1 VTDRGPFPDL
11 KVSREA
17 LQLVHHHP
25 GRLRVRADK
34 FRVDEETVALVRAGL
49 DRMRGVTRTDHNL
62 RTGSILVEYQPGAA
76 EPEAI
81 LAFIADTADLDRY
94 APTIGPPVQPGL
106 VAIDA
111 VREINAISYELT
123 GKRMDLRTMVPSSR
137 RASRRSGHTPSSSR
151 RASGSRAGTTSSTGP
166 TTSSRSFTA
175 ARSSLRRRARPPRR
189 PGALPGLSG
198 PPPAT
203 MAGPPSP
210 RGALH
215 VSGRERAGPQR
226 TRR

>member
-62 RTGSILVEYQPGAA
+62 RTGSILVEYQPGAV
-76 EPEAI
+76 EPEAV

-94 APTIGPPVQPGL
+94 APTIGPPIQPGL

-123 GKRMDLRTMVPSSR
+123 GKRMDLRTLVPAGLAALGAYAFLEQKGERLPRWDNLLYWSYNVFTQLHRREIEPAPQSTPPASPR
-137 RASRRSGHTPSSSR
+137 RAPGPLGPPPSDD
-151 RASGSRAGTTSSTGP
+151 GGP
-166 TTSSRSFTA
+166 PVSPR
-175 ARSSLRRRARPPRR
+175 RPPRER
-189 PGALPGLSG
+189 P
-198 PPPAT
+198 
-203 MAGPPSP
+203 
-210 RGALH
+210 
-215 VSGRERAGPQR
+215 
-226 TRR
+226 